1 MKSQEM
7 GHCYMISRH
16 VIIQIIPS
24 AQNTLKKTLSGN
36 QIKETR
42 RAKKEKTKQAENQK
56 KELEEKETKRDGEKD
71 KKQPDENESI

>member
-56 KELEEKETKRDGEKD
+56 KRVRRKRDKTRWRERQKTTGRK
-71 KKQPDENESI
+71 